1 MILYALTIQRDG
13 RQHIEYASTS
23 YVDTLNELER
33 LEKENEKISMYEMSI
48 DIDDIPRH
56 RRIECIMNIM
66 KACDIRPRR

>member
-33 LEKENEKISMYEMSI
+33 MKKDNEKISMYNMSI
-48 DIDDIPRH
+48 DVDDIPEN

-66 KACDIRPRR
+66 KA